1 MIPHAPAGRF
11 PMEPSKVGKYDITA
25 KIGQG
30 AMGEVFKAHD
40 PILNRFVAI
49 KTMSAAIGT
58 DDELRKRF
66 LREAQSAARL
76 NHPNIITLFDFG
88 EDQGKIYMAMELL
101 EGSDL
106 KDLIASQGI
115 TSLEDKVGFMEQIC
129 DGLAFAHMQEVVHRD
144 LKPANIHVQPN
155 GQIKIMDFGLARLGT
170 SEMTRTGMV
179 MGTPHYMS
187 PEQVKGK
194 RADFRSDIFSLGAVF
209 YELLTGHKPFDA
221 ESLHAVL
228 FQVMEHQPED
238 VRHWSPEVP
247 NILVQV
253 VDKAL
258 AKDPEQR
265 YPHAGEMREALRLVR
280 QVLSGEVEEDHAL
293 ATLIGSVPAQD
304 ATVVTDGTPSVEA
317 TVLEPSPSRS
327 GAGRVMGSSALK
339 PASSS
344 RFGKTAVPG
353 KTSPARP
360 GSNPP
365 AMRSG
370 AARRPMSR
378 PPVPRPV
385 AEAPSRMPIYIGGA
399 VAVVAIAIAA
409 AVYLR
414 PPTKTDGGDA
424 GAGKSD
430 SAQTRMLLDQMVEV
444 ARKNLELKDYK
455 GAVDQADKVIKLDAG
470 NADAAQVRDKAR
482 KTLAEL
488 DAAADEARAA
498 VQAGE
503 TEKAAR
509 AISRVL
515 EIDPNHPVAAELSS
529 QLNSRFKDQAER
541 ARKEMRSAASA
552 AERAKASLAES
563 ASALSLGR
571 QAEDQFLKNQF
582 MAATQK
588 FLEARDGYERARA
601 AALQRQAEA
610 TRPPATIP
618 ATLPPATTPM
628 TLPPTTVPPPTLPPT
643 TQAPA
648 TMPPATLPPATQPVS
663 EEPAVRRVIAEYGRA
678 LQTKDLA
685 LFRSIKPNLSGAEED
700 KLRASFANIKDWRVN
715 ISISS
720 VLIDGSQATVHA
732 SRNDTVNGKP
742 VSLHQ
747 TFTLTKGASGWTIRE
762 IGQ

>member
-1 MIPHAPAGRF
+1 
-11 PMEPSKVGKYDITA
+11 MELTKVGKYDITA

-106 KDLIASQGI
+106 KDIIASQNV
-115 TSLEDKVGFMEQIC
+115 TSLEDKLGFMEQIC

-253 VDKAL
+253 VDRAL

-265 YPHAGEMREALRLVR
+265 YAHAGEMREALRLVR
-280 QVLSGEVEEDHAL
+280 QVLSGEMEEDHAL
-293 ATLIGSVPAQD
+293 ATLITPQ
-304 ATVVTDGTPSVEA
+304 DGTLLTEGTPPVEA
-317 TVLEPSPSRS
+317 TVLEPPPSRS
-327 GAGRVMGSSALK
+327 GAGRVSGSSALK

-344 RFGKTAVPG
+344 KFGKTAVPS
-353 KTSPARP
+353 KTSPPRM

-370 AARRPMSR
+370 AARRPTSR
-378 PPVPRPV
+378 PPMPRPM

-399 VAVVAIAIAA
+399 VAVVAIAIVAA
-409 AVYLR
+409 IFLR
-414 PPTKTDGGDA
+414 PPTKTGGGDT
-424 GAGKSD
+424 GGGTGD
-430 SAQTRMLLDQMVEV
+430 TAQTRMLLDQMVEV
-444 ARKNLELKDYK
+444 ARKNYELKDYK
-455 GAVDQADKVIKLDAG
+455 GAIDQADKVMKLEPG
-470 NADAAQVRDKAR
+470 NADAAQVRDKAK
-482 KTLAEL
+482 KTLADL
-488 DAAADEARAA
+488 DAAAAEARAA
-498 VQAGE
+498 VQAGD
-503 TEKAAR
+503 TEKAAA

-529 QLNSRFKDQAER
+529 QLNSKFKDEAER
-541 ARKEMRSAASA
+541 ARREMRSAANA
-552 AERAKASLAES
+552 AERAKASLSES
-563 ASALSLGR
+563 SAALSLGR
-571 QAEDQFLKNQF
+571 QAEDMFLKNQF
-582 MAATQK
+582 MASTQK
-588 FLEARDGYERARA
+588 FLEARDAYERARA
-601 AALQRQAEA
+601 VAAQRTADA
-610 TRPPATIP
+610 NRPPVTTP
-618 ATLPPATTPM
+618 ATLPPVTTPA
-628 TLPPTTVPPPTLPPT
+628 TLPPTTVPATTLPPV
-643 TQAPA
+643 TQPPVTVPV
-648 TMPPATLPPATQPVS
+648 TMPPTTMPVS

-678 LQTKDLA
+678 LQSKDLA
-685 LFRSIKPNLSGAEED
+685 LFRSVKPNLSGSEED

-720 VLIDGSQATVHA
+720 VEIDGSQATVHA

-747 TFTLTKGASGWTIRE
+747 TFRLTKGSSGWTIRD

>member
-1 MIPHAPAGRF
+1 MIPLARRRAGGQVLD
-11 PMEPSKVGKYDITA
+11 KIGKYNVTA

-40 PILNRFVAI
+40 PILNRYVAI

-101 EGSDL
+101 EGQDL
-106 KDLIASQGI
+106 KDLIASQSI
-115 TSLEDKVGFMEQIC
+115 NQLEDKLGYMEQIC
-129 DGLAFAHMQEVVHRD
+129 DGLAFAHMQDVVHRD

-194 RADFRSDIFSLGAVF
+194 RADSRSDIFSLGAVF

-258 AKDPEQR
+258 SKDPEGR
-265 YPHAGEMREALRLVR
+265 YAHAGEMREALRLVR
-280 QVLSGEVEEDHAL
+280 QVLAGEMEEDTAL
-293 ATLIGSVPAQD
+293 ATIIQPSPED
-304 ATVVTDGTPSVEA
+304 ATVVGELPSDA
-317 TVLEPSPSRS
+317 PPTVLEPPPSRS
-327 GAGRVMGSSALK
+327 GAGRVQGSSALK

-344 RFGKTAVPG
+344 KFGKTAVPS
-353 KTSPARP
+353 KTSPPRIGSGAP
-360 GSNPP
+360 GV
-365 AMRSG
+365 RSG
-370 AARRPMSR
+370 SGARRPASASR
-378 PPVPRPV
+378 AVPRAAVEEP
-385 AEAPSRMPIYIGGA
+385 PNRMPLYIGGA
-399 VAVVAIAIAA
+399 VAAVAIAGLAIFL
-409 AVYLR
+409 LR
-414 PPTKTDGGDA
+414 PAPPKPGPGTTGPTTGATDSPDT
-424 GAGKSD
+424 KELI
-430 SAQTRMLLDQMVEV
+430 RQMVVV
-444 ARKNLELKDYK
+444 AQQKLELKDYK
-455 GAVDQADKVIKLDAG
+455 GAVEQADKVIKLDAP
-470 NADAAQVRDKAR
+470 NADAALVREKAR
-482 KTLAEL
+482 KVLADL
-488 DAAADEARAA
+488 DDAAAEARTA
-498 VQAGE
+498 VQA
-503 TEKAAR
+503 KDFDR
-509 AISRVL
+509 ASRAVSRVIA
-515 EIDPNHPVAAELSS
+515 IDPNHPVVAEVSEL
-529 QLNSRFKDQAER
+529 LNSRFKAQADDARRTMASARANAER
-541 ARKEMRSAASA
+541 V
-552 AERAKASLAES
+552 KASTSDMATAQS
-563 ASALSLGR
+563 YAR
-571 QAEDQFLKNQF
+571 QGEELFQKGQF
-582 MAATQK
+582 MAATQR
-588 FLEARDGYERARA
+588 FSEARDRYVQARA
-601 AALQRQAEA
+601 TA
-610 TRPPATIP
+610 TQPTPYTPPS
-618 ATLPPATTPM
+618 TLIAVNT
-628 TLPPTTVPPPTLPPT
+628 PPPTLPPT
-643 TQAPA
+643 T
-648 TMPPATLPPATQPVS
+648 LPPPPTTQAATPPPTTAPPPPTEPVS

-720 VLIDGSQATVHA
+720 VVIDGGQATVHA

-747 TFTLTKGASGWTIRE
+747 TFRLSKGGGGGWTIRE

>member
-1 MIPHAPAGRF
+1 MIPHPGGALL
-11 PMEPSKVGKYDITA
+11 MEMTRVGKYDITA

-30 AMGEVFKAHD
+30 AMGEVYKAHD

-49 KTMSAAIGT
+49 KTMSAAIGS

-106 KDLIASQGI
+106 KDLIAAQSVPQ
-115 TSLEDKVGFMEQIC
+115 LEDKLGLMEQIC

-155 GQIKIMDFGLARLGT
+155 GQVKIMDFGLARLGT

-258 AKDPEQR
+258 SKDPDQR
-265 YPHAGEMREALRLVR
+265 YSNAGEMREGLRLVR
-280 QVLSGEVEEDHAL
+280 QVLAGEIEEDHAL
-293 ATLIGSVPAQD
+293 ATLITPQD
-304 ATVVTDGTPSVEA
+304 GTVLTDGPPVEA
-317 TVLEPSPSRS
+317 TVLEPSPPSRS
-327 GAGRVMGSSALK
+327 GAGRVSGSSALK
-339 PASSS
+339 PAASSK
-344 RFGKTAVPG
+344 FGKTSVPS
-353 KTSPARP
+353 KTAPPRM

-370 AARRPMSR
+370 AARRPTSR
-378 PPVPRPV
+378 PPVPRPM

-399 VAVVAIAIAA
+399 VAVVAIAIVAA
-409 AVYLR
+409 IFLR
-414 PPTKTDGGDA
+414 PPTKTDGGDT
-424 GAGKSD
+424 GGGKAD

-455 GAVDQADKVIKLDAG
+455 GAIEQADKVIKLDAA
-470 NADAAQVRDKAR
+470 NADAAQVRDKAK
-482 KTLAEL
+482 KTLADL
-488 DAAADEARAA
+488 DAAATEARAA
-498 VQAGE
+498 VQAGD
-503 TEKAAR
+503 TEKAAA

-529 QLNSRFKDQAER
+529 QLNGKFKDEAER
-541 ARKEMRSAASA
+541 ARREMRAAATA
-552 AERAKASLAES
+552 AERAKASLSES
-563 ASALSLGR
+563 SSALSVGR
-571 QAEDQFLKNQF
+571 QAEEMFLKSQF
-582 MAATQK
+582 MASTQK
-588 FLEARDGYERARA
+588 FLEARDAYERARA
-601 AALQRQAEA
+601 AAVQRLAEA
-610 TRPPATIP
+610 NRPPVTMP
-618 ATLPPATTPM
+618 ATLPPATTPV
-628 TLPPTTVPPPTLPPT
+628 TLPPTTVPATTLAPVTQPPVTVPVTAPPN
-643 TQAPA
+643 
-648 TMPPATLPPATQPVS
+648 TMPAS

-678 LQTKDLA
+678 LQSKDLA
-685 LFRSIKPNLSGAEED
+685 LFRSVKPNLSGSEED

-720 VLIDGSQATVHA
+720 VVIDGGQATVHA
-732 SRNDTVNGKP
+732 SRNDTVNGKA

-747 TFTLTKGASGWTIRE
+747 TFTLTKGAGGWTIRD

>member
-1 MIPHAPAGRF
+1 MIPAPPRRF
-11 PMEPSKVGKYDITA
+11 LMELTKVGKYDITA

-49 KTMSAAIGT
+49 KTMSAAIGA
-58 DDELRKRF
+58 DDDLRKRF

-88 EDQGKIYMAMELL
+88 EDQGKVYMAMELL

-106 KDLIASQGI
+106 KDLIAGQSAQ
-115 TSLEDKVGFMEQIC
+115 LEDKLGLMEQIC
-129 DGLAFAHMQEVVHRD
+129 DGLAFAHTQEVVHRD

-155 GQIKIMDFGLARLGT
+155 GQVKIMDFGLARLGT

-194 RADFRSDIFSLGAVF
+194 RADARSDIFSLGAVF

-258 AKDPEQR
+258 SKDPQQR

-280 QVLSGEVEEDHAL
+280 QVLAGEMEEDHAL
-293 ATLIGSVPAQD
+293 ATLITHQ
-304 ATVVTDGTPSVEA
+304 DGTGLTDDSPPVEA
-317 TVLEPSPSRS
+317 TVLEPTPSRS
-327 GAGRVMGSSALK
+327 AAGRVSGSSALK

-344 RFGKTAVPG
+344 KFGKTSVPG
-353 KTSPARP
+353 KTAPPRM

-365 AMRSG
+365 AMRSA
-370 AARRPMSR
+370 AARRPASR
-378 PPVPRPV
+378 PPLSRPM

-399 VAVVAIAIAA
+399 VAVAAIAIVA
-409 AVYLR
+409 AVFLR

-424 GAGKSD
+424 GGGQTD

-444 ARKNLELKDYK
+444 ARKNLELKDYN
-455 GAVDQADKVIKLDAG
+455 GAIAQADRVIKLDPG
-470 NADAAQVRDKAR
+470 NGDAAQVRGKAQ
-482 KTLAEL
+482 KTLADL

-498 VQAGE
+498 VQAGDS
-503 TEKAAR
+503 EKATA

-529 QLNSRFKDQAER
+529 QLNSRFKDQADK
-541 ARKEMRSAASA
+541 ARREMRAAATA
-552 AERAKASLAES
+552 AERARASLS
-563 ASALSLGR
+563 DSSSALSVGR
-571 QAEDQFLKNQF
+571 QAEDMFLKGQF

-588 FLEARDGYERARA
+588 FLESRDGYERARA
-601 AALQRQAEA
+601 AALQRQADN
-610 TRPPATIP
+610 RPPPVTTP
-618 ATLPPATTPM
+618 ATLPPATIPVTV
-628 TLPPTTVPPPTLPPT
+628 PPTTVPATTLPPV
-643 TQAPA
+643 TQPPV
-648 TMPPATLPPATQPVS
+648 TVPVTVPPATLPVS

-678 LQTKDLA
+678 LQNKDLA
-685 LFRSIKPNLSGAEED
+685 LFRSVKPNLSGSEED

-720 VLIDGSQATVHA
+720 VVIDGSQATVHA

-747 TFTLTKGASGWTIRE
+747 RFTLTKGAGGWTIRE

>member
-1 MIPHAPAGRF
+1 
-11 PMEPSKVGKYDITA
+11 MELNKVGKYDITA

-30 AMGEVFKAHD
+30 AMGEVYKAHD

-88 EDQGKIYMAMELL
+88 EDHGKIYMAMELL

-106 KDLIASQGI
+106 KDLIANQTV
-115 TSLEDKVGFMEQIC
+115 TSLEDKLGFMEQIC

-253 VDKAL
+253 VDRAL
-258 AKDPEQR
+258 AKDPEGR

-293 ATLIGSVPAQD
+293 ATLIGSYPQD
-304 ATVVTDGTPSVEA
+304 ATVLTDTPDASDAPVGA
-317 TVLEPSPSRS
+317 TVLEPPSSRSGSVSRS
-327 GAGRVMGSSALK
+327 GAARVQGSSALK

-344 RFGKTAVPG
+344 RFGKTSVPA
-353 KTSPARP
+353 KTSPPRM

-370 AARRPMSR
+370 ARRPSSR
-378 PPVPRPV
+378 PPMPRPM
-385 AEAPSRMPIYIGGA
+385 AEAPSRMPLYIGAA
-399 VAVVAIAIAA
+399 VAVIALGVVA
-409 AVYLR
+409 AVLLR
-414 PPTKTDGGDA
+414 PSPKTGGGDT
-424 GAGKSD
+424 GQRD
-430 SAQTRMLLDQMVEV
+430 SAQTQMLLDQMVEV

-455 GAVDQADKVIKLDAG
+455 GAVEQADKVIKLDPA
-470 NADAAQVRDKAR
+470 NAEAAQVRDRAR
-482 KTLAEL
+482 KTLEDL

-498 VQAGE
+498 VQAGD
-503 TEKAAR
+503 TDKASR
-509 AISRVL
+509 AITRVL

-529 QLNSRFKDQAER
+529 QLNSRFKAEADR
-541 ARKEMRSAASA
+541 ARQEMRSASGA
-552 AERAKASLAES
+552 AQKAGASLADS
-563 ASALSLGR
+563 ASAVSLGR
-571 QAEDQFLKNQF
+571 QAEELFQKSQF

-588 FLEARDGYERARA
+588 FLESRDGYERARSA
-601 AALQRQAEA
+601 ATQRRADA
-610 TRPPATIP
+610 TRPPVTTPVTLPPVTTPVTAPPPPTTTMPPITQAP
-618 ATLPPATTPM
+618 ATLPPV
-628 TLPPTTVPPPTLPPT
+628 TV
-643 TQAPA
+643 
-648 TMPPATLPPATQPVS
+648 PPATQPVS
-663 EEPAVRRVIAEYGRA
+663 EEPAVRRVIADYGRA
-678 LQTKDLA
+678 LQNKDLA
-685 LFRSIKPNLSGAEED
+685 LFRSIKPNLSGSEED

-715 ISISS
+715 ISVSS
-720 VLIDGSQATVHA
+720 VEIDGNQATVRA
-732 SRNDTVNGKP
+732 ARSDTVNGKP
-742 VSLHQ
+742 VSLRQ
-747 TFTLTKGASGWTIRE
+747 TFVLTKGANGWTIRE

>member
-1 MIPHAPAGRF
+1 
-11 PMEPSKVGKYDITA
+11 MEPSKVGKYDITA

-49 KTMSAAIGT
+49 KTMTAAIGA

-106 KDLIASQGI
+106 KDLIAAQNTG
-115 TSLEDKVGFMEQIC
+115 SLEDKLGLMEQIC

-155 GQIKIMDFGLARLGT
+155 GQVKIMDFGLARLGT

-258 AKDPEQR
+258 SKDPDQR
-265 YPHAGEMREALRLVR
+265 YPHAGDMREALRLVR
-280 QVLSGEVEEDHAL
+280 QVLSGEMEEDHAL
-293 ATLIGSVPAQD
+293 ATLISPQD
-304 ATVVTDGTPSVEA
+304 ETDLTEGPPPVEA
-317 TVLEPSPSRS
+317 TVLEPPPSRS
-327 GAGRVMGSSALK
+327 GAGRVSGSSALK

-344 RFGKTAVPG
+344 KFGKTAVPS
-353 KTSPARP
+353 KTSPPRM

-365 AMRSG
+365 AVRSG
-370 AARRPMSR
+370 ARRPTSR
-378 PPVPRPV
+378 PPVPRPA

-399 VAVVAIAIAA
+399 VAVVAIAIVAA
-409 AVYLR
+409 IYLR
-414 PPTKTDGGDA
+414 PPSKPEGG
-424 GAGKSD
+424 GGKGTGD
-430 SAQTRMLLDQMVEV
+430 TAQTRMLLDQMVEV
-444 ARKNLELKDYK
+444 ARKNLALKDYK
-455 GAVDQADKVIKLDAG
+455 GAVDQADKVIKLEPG
-470 NADAAQVRDKAR
+470 NADAAQIRDKAQ
-482 KTLAEL
+482 KTLADL
-488 DAAADEARAA
+488 DAAATEARAA
-498 VQAGE
+498 VQAGDP
-503 TEKAAR
+503 EKAAA

-529 QLNSRFKDQAER
+529 QLNGKFKDEAER
-541 ARKEMRSAASA
+541 ARREMRNAASA
-552 AERAKASLAES
+552 AERARASLTES
-563 ASALSLGR
+563 SSALSLGR
-571 QAEDQFLKNQF
+571 QAEDMFLKNQF
-582 MAATQK
+582 MASTQK
-588 FLEARDGYERARA
+588 FLEARDAYERARA
-601 AALQRQAEA
+601 SAAQRTAEA
-610 TRPPATIP
+610 NRPPVTTP
-618 ATLPPATTPM
+618 ATLPPVTTPV
-628 TLPPTTVPPPTLPPT
+628 TQPPMTVPPATLAPVTQPPV
-643 TQAPA
+643 
-648 TMPPATLPPATQPVS
+648 TMPVTLPPATMPAS
-663 EEPAVRRVIAEYGRA
+663 EEPAVRKVIADYGRA
-678 LQTKDLA
+678 LQNKDLA
-685 LFRSIKPNLSGAEED
+685 LFRSVKPNLSGSEED
-700 KLRASFANIKDWRVN
+700 KLRASFANIKDWRVS
-715 ISISS
+715 IAISS
-720 VLIDGSQATVHA
+720 VEIDGSQATVHA

-742 VSLHQ
+742 MSLHQ
-747 TFTLTKGASGWTIRE
+747 TFRLTKGSSGWTIRD

>member
-1 MIPHAPAGRF
+1 
-11 PMEPSKVGKYDITA
+11 MELTKVGKYDITA

-49 KTMSAAIGT
+49 KTMTAAIGT

-106 KDLIASQGI
+106 KDLIAAQSI
-115 TSLEDKVGFMEQIC
+115 TQLEDKLGLMEQIC
-129 DGLAFAHMQEVVHRD
+129 DGLAFAHAQEVVHRD

-155 GQIKIMDFGLARLGT
+155 GQVKIMDFGLARLGT

-258 AKDPEQR
+258 SKDPEGR
-265 YPHAGEMREALRLVR
+265 YQHAGEMREALRLVR
-280 QVLSGEVEEDHAL
+280 QVLSGEMEEDHAL
-293 ATLIGSVPAQD
+293 ATLITPQD
-304 ATVVTDGTPSVEA
+304 STVLTDGAPPVEA
-317 TVLEPSPSRS
+317 TVLEPPPARS
-327 GAGRVMGSSALK
+327 AAGRTSGSSALK

-344 RFGKTAVPG
+344 KFAKTAVPS
-353 KTSPARP
+353 KTSPPRM

-365 AMRSG
+365 VMRSG
-370 AARRPMSR
+370 ARRPMSR
-378 PPVPRPV
+378 PPVPRPTP
-385 AEAPSRMPIYIGGA
+385 EAPSRMPIYIGGA
-399 VAVVAIAIAA
+399 VAVVAIAIVAA
-409 AVYLR
+409 IFLR
-414 PPTKTDGGDA
+414 PPSKPQGGDT
-424 GAGKSD
+424 GGTGD
-430 SAQTRMLLDQMVEV
+430 TAQTRMLLDQMVEV

-455 GAVDQADKVIKLDAG
+455 GAIEQADKVIKLEPG
-470 NADAAQVRDKAR
+470 NADAAQVRDKAT
-482 KTLAEL
+482 KTLADL
-488 DAAADEARAA
+488 DAAASEARAA
-498 VQAGE
+498 VQAGD
-503 TEKAAR
+503 TEKAAA

-529 QLNSRFKDQAER
+529 QLNGKFKDEAER
-541 ARKEMRSAASA
+541 ARREMRAAAGA
-552 AERAKASLAES
+552 AERAKASLSES
-563 ASALSLGR
+563 SAALSLGR
-571 QAEDQFLKNQF
+571 QAEDMFLKNQF
-582 MAATQK
+582 MASTQK
-588 FLEARDGYERARA
+588 FLEARDAYERARA
-601 AALQRQAEA
+601 AAAQRMADN
-610 TRPPATIP
+610 RPPVTTP
-618 ATLPPATTPM
+618 ATMPPVTTPA
-628 TLPPTTVPPPTLPPT
+628 TLPPTTVPATTLAPITQPPVTVPVTVPPT
-643 TQAPA
+643 TV
-648 TMPPATLPPATQPVS
+648 LVS

-678 LQTKDLA
+678 LQNKDLA
-685 LFRSIKPNLSGAEED
+685 LFRSVKPNLSGSEED

-720 VLIDGSQATVHA
+720 VEIDGSQATVHA

-747 TFTLTKGASGWTIRE
+747 TFRLTKGSSGWTIRD

>member
-1 MIPHAPAGRF
+1 
-11 PMEPSKVGKYDITA
+11 MELTKVGKYDITA

-106 KDLIASQGI
+106 KDLIAGQGI
-115 TSLEDKVGFMEQIC
+115 AQLEDKLGLMEQIC
-129 DGLAFAHMQEVVHRD
+129 DGLAFAHTQEVVHRD

-155 GQIKIMDFGLARLGT
+155 GQVKIMDFGLARLGT

-247 NILVQV
+247 NILVHV

-258 AKDPEQR
+258 SKDAESR
-265 YPHAGEMREALRLVR
+265 YQHAGEMREALRLVR
-280 QVLSGEVEEDHAL
+280 QVLSGEMEEDHAL
-293 ATLIGSVPAQD
+293 ATLITPQD
-304 ATVVTDGTPSVEA
+304 STFLTDGTPPVEA
-317 TVLEPSPSRS
+317 TVLEPPPPSARS
-327 GAGRVMGSSALK
+327 GVARVSGSAALK

-344 RFGKTAVPG
+344 KFGKTAVPS
-353 KTSPARP
+353 KTSPPRM

-365 AMRSG
+365 VRSG
-370 AARRPMSR
+370 VRRPTSR
-378 PPVPRPV
+378 PPVPRPM

-399 VAVVAIAIAA
+399 VAVVAIAIVAA
-409 AVYLR
+409 IFLR
-414 PPTKTDGGDA
+414 PPSKPEGGSGNKLGTGDT
-424 GAGKSD
+424 
-430 SAQTRMLLDQMVEV
+430 AQTRMLLDQMVEV
-444 ARKNLELKDYK
+444 ARKNFELKDYK
-455 GAVDQADKVIKLDAG
+455 GAIDQADKVIKLEPA
-470 NADAAQVRDKAR
+470 NADAAQIRDKAT
-482 KTLAEL
+482 KTLADL
-488 DAAADEARAA
+488 DAAATEARAA
-498 VQAGE
+498 VQAGD
-503 TEKAAR
+503 TEKAAA
-509 AISRVL
+509 AITRVL

-529 QLNSRFKDQAER
+529 QLNSKFKDEAER
-541 ARKEMRSAASA
+541 ARREMRAAASA
-552 AERAKASLAES
+552 AERARASLSES
-563 ASALSLGR
+563 STALSLGR
-571 QAEDQFLKNQF
+571 QAEDMFLKNQF
-582 MAATQK
+582 MASTQK
-588 FLEARDGYERARA
+588 FLEARDAYERARA
-601 AALQRQAEA
+601 VAAQRTADS
-610 TRPPATIP
+610 TRPPVTTPATMPPVTTP
-618 ATLPPATTPM
+618 ATLPPTTIPAT
-628 TLPPTTVPPPTLPPT
+628 TLPPVTQPPATVPVTAP
-643 TQAPA
+643 PA
-648 TMPPATLPPATQPVS
+648 TMPAS

-685 LFRSIKPNLSGAEED
+685 LFRSVKPNLSGSEED

-715 ISISS
+715 IAISS
-720 VLIDGSQATVHA
+720 VEIEGSQATVHA

-747 TFTLTKGASGWTIRE
+747 TFRLTKGASGWTIRD

>member
-1 MIPHAPAGRF
+1 MIPHAPAGRL
-11 PMEPSKVGKYDITA
+11 PMELNKVGKYDITA

-30 AMGEVFKAHD
+30 AMGEVYKAHD

-49 KTMSAAIGT
+49 KTMSAAIGS

-88 EDQGKIYMAMELL
+88 EDHGKIYMAMELL

-106 KDLIASQGI
+106 KDLIASHGI
-115 TSLEDKVGFMEQIC
+115 ASLEDKLGFMEQIC
-129 DGLAFAHMQEVVHRD
+129 DGLGFAHMQEVVHRD

-253 VDKAL
+253 VDRAL
-258 AKDPEQR
+258 NKDPEQR
-265 YPHAGEMREALRLVR
+265 YQHAGDMREALRLVR

-293 ATLIGSVPAQD
+293 ATLIGSFPAQD
-304 ATVVTDGTPSVEA
+304 GTIVTDGTPPVEA
-317 TVLEPSPSRS
+317 TVLEPSSSRS
-327 GAGRVMGSSALK
+327 GAGRVSGSSALK
-339 PASSS
+339 PATSSK
-344 RFGKTAVPG
+344 FGKTAVPS
-353 KTSPARP
+353 KTSPPRL

-370 AARRPMSR
+370 ARRPLSR
-378 PPVPRPV
+378 PPVPRPM
-385 AEAPSRMPIYIGGA
+385 AEAPSRMPIYVGGA

-414 PPTKTDGGDA
+414 PPTKTDGGDT
-424 GAGKSD
+424 GPSKVD

-455 GAVDQADKVIKLDAG
+455 GAVEQAEKVIKLDPA
-470 NADAAQVRDKAR
+470 NADAAQVRDKASN
-482 KTLAEL
+482 TLAAL

-498 VQAGE
+498 VQAGD

-529 QLNSRFKDQAER
+529 QLNSRFKDQAEQ
-541 ARKEMRSAASA
+541 ARREMRSAATA
-552 AERAKASLAES
+552 AERAKASLSDS
-563 ASALSLGR
+563 ASALALGR
-571 QAEDQFLKNQF
+571 QAEELFLKNQF
-582 MAATQK
+582 MASTQK
-588 FLEARDGYERARA
+588 FLESRDGYERARA
-601 AALQRQAEA
+601 AAVQRQADIN
-610 TRPPATIP
+610 RPPATLP
-618 ATLPPATTPM
+618 ATMPPATTPA
-628 TLPPTTVPPPTLPPT
+628 TLPPTTVPPPTVPPT

-648 TMPPATLPPATQPVS
+648 TMPPATLPPATQPAS

-678 LQTKDLA
+678 LQSKDLA
-685 LFRSIKPNLSGAEED
+685 LFRAIKPNLSGAEED

-715 ISISS
+715 ISVSS

-747 TFTLTKGASGWTIRE
+747 TFTLTKGANGWTIRE

>member
-1 MIPHAPAGRF
+1 MIPHPGGALL
-11 PMEPSKVGKYDITA
+11 MEMTRVGKYDITA

-30 AMGEVFKAHD
+30 AMGEVYKAHD

-49 KTMSAAIGT
+49 KTMSAAIGS

-106 KDLIASQGI
+106 KDLIAAQSVPQ
-115 TSLEDKVGFMEQIC
+115 LEDKLGLMEQIC

-155 GQIKIMDFGLARLGT
+155 GQVKIMDFGLARLGT

-258 AKDPEQR
+258 SKDPDQR
-265 YPHAGEMREALRLVR
+265 YSNAGEMREGLRLVR
-280 QVLSGEVEEDHAL
+280 QVLAGEIEEDHAL
-293 ATLIGSVPAQD
+293 ATLITPQD
-304 ATVVTDGTPSVEA
+304 GTVLTDGPPVEA
-317 TVLEPSPSRS
+317 TVLEPSPPSRS
-327 GAGRVMGSSALK
+327 GAGRVSGSSALK
-339 PASSS
+339 PAPSSK
-344 RFGKTAVPG
+344 FGKTAVPS
-353 KTSPARP
+353 KTSPPRM

-370 AARRPMSR
+370 ARRPTSR
-378 PPVPRPV
+378 PPVPRPME
-385 AEAPSRMPIYIGGA
+385 EAPSRMPIYIGGA
-399 VAVVAIAIAA
+399 VAVVAIAIVAA
-409 AVYLR
+409 IFLR
-414 PPTKTDGGDA
+414 PPTKTGGGDT
-424 GAGKSD
+424 GGGTGD
-430 SAQTRMLLDQMVEV
+430 TAQTRMLLDQMVEV

-455 GAVDQADKVIKLDAG
+455 GAIDQADKVIKLEPG
-470 NADAAQVRDKAR
+470 NADAAQVREKAR
-482 KTLAEL
+482 KTLADL
-488 DAAADEARAA
+488 DAGAAEARAA
-498 VQAGE
+498 VQAGDS
-503 TEKAAR
+503 EKAA
-509 AISRVL
+509 AALSRVL

-529 QLNSRFKDQAER
+529 QLNSKFRDEAER
-541 ARKEMRSAASA
+541 ARREMRAAANA
-552 AERAKASLAES
+552 AERAKASLSES
-563 ASALSLGR
+563 SAALSLGR
-571 QAEDQFLKNQF
+571 QAEDMFLKNQF
-582 MAATQK
+582 MASTQK
-588 FLEARDGYERARA
+588 FLESRDAYERARA
-601 AALQRQAEA
+601 AAAQRVADVN
-610 TRPPATIP
+610 RPPVTTP
-618 ATLPPATTPM
+618 ATMPPVTTPV
-628 TLPPTTVPPPTLPPT
+628 TVPPTTVPPTTLAPVTQPPVTVPVTAPPT
-643 TQAPA
+643 
-648 TMPPATLPPATQPVS
+648 MPVS
-663 EEPAVRRVIAEYGRA
+663 EEPAVRKVIAEYGRA
-678 LQTKDLA
+678 LQNKDLA
-685 LFRSIKPNLSGAEED
+685 LFRSVKPNLSGTEED

-720 VLIDGSQATVHA
+720 VVIDGGQATVHA
-732 SRNDTVNGKP
+732 SRNDTVNGKA

-747 TFTLTKGASGWTIRE
+747 TFRLTKGSSGWTIRD

>member
-1 MIPHAPAGRF
+1 MD
-11 PMEPSKVGKYDITA
+11 MTKVGKYDITA

-40 PILNRFVAI
+40 PVLNRFVAI

-106 KDLIASQGI
+106 KDLIAAQSMAQF
-115 TSLEDKVGFMEQIC
+115 EDKLGLMEQIC
-129 DGLAFAHMQEVVHRD
+129 DGLAFAHTQEVVHRD

-155 GQIKIMDFGLARLGT
+155 GQVKIMDFGLARLGT

-258 AKDPEQR
+258 SKDPEQR
-265 YPHAGEMREALRLVR
+265 YQHAGEMREALRLVR
-280 QVLSGEVEEDHAL
+280 QVLSGEMEEDHAL
-293 ATLIGSVPAQD
+293 ATLITPQD
-304 ATVVTDGTPSVEA
+304 STVLTDGPQVGA
-317 TVLEPSPSRS
+317 TVLEPPPPPSRS
-327 GAGRVMGSSALK
+327 GAGRVSGSSALK
-339 PASSS
+339 PAPSSK
-344 RFGKTAVPG
+344 FGKTAVPS
-353 KTSPARP
+353 KTSPPRM

-370 AARRPMSR
+370 ARRPTSR
-378 PPVPRPV
+378 PPVPRPME
-385 AEAPSRMPIYIGGA
+385 EAPSRMPIYIGGA
-399 VAVVAIAIAA
+399 VAVVAIAIVAA
-409 AVYLR
+409 IFLR
-414 PPTKTDGGDA
+414 PPTKTGGGDT
-424 GAGKSD
+424 GGGTGD
-430 SAQTRMLLDQMVEV
+430 TAQTRMLLDQMVEV

-455 GAVDQADKVIKLDAG
+455 GAIDQADKVIKLEPG
-470 NADAAQVRDKAR
+470 NADAAQVREKAR
-482 KTLAEL
+482 KTLADL
-488 DAAADEARAA
+488 DAGAAEARAA
-498 VQAGE
+498 VQAGDS
-503 TEKAAR
+503 EKAA
-509 AISRVL
+509 AALSRVL

-529 QLNSRFKDQAER
+529 QLNSKFRDEAER
-541 ARKEMRSAASA
+541 ARREMRAAANA
-552 AERAKASLAES
+552 AERAKASLSES
-563 ASALSLGR
+563 SAALSLGR
-571 QAEDQFLKNQF
+571 QAEDMFLKNQF
-582 MAATQK
+582 MASTQK
-588 FLEARDGYERARA
+588 FLESRDAYERARA
-601 AALQRQAEA
+601 AAAQRVADVN
-610 TRPPATIP
+610 RPPVTTP
-618 ATLPPATTPM
+618 ATMPPVTTPV
-628 TLPPTTVPPPTLPPT
+628 TVPPTTVPPTTLAPVTQPPVTVPVTAPPT
-643 TQAPA
+643 
-648 TMPPATLPPATQPVS
+648 MPVS
-663 EEPAVRRVIAEYGRA
+663 EEPAVRKVIAEYGRA
-678 LQTKDLA
+678 LQNKDLA
-685 LFRSIKPNLSGAEED
+685 LFRSVKPNLSGTEED

-720 VLIDGSQATVHA
+720 VVIDGGQATVHA
-732 SRNDTVNGKP
+732 SRNDTVNGKA
-742 VSLHQ
+742 VTLHQ
-747 TFTLTKGASGWTIRE
+747 TFTLTKGPAGWTIRS

>member
-1 MIPHAPAGRF
+1 
-11 PMEPSKVGKYDITA
+11 MEMTKVGKYDITA

-106 KDLIASQGI
+106 KDLIAGQNI
-115 TSLEDKVGFMEQIC
+115 TQLEDKLGLMEQIC

-155 GQIKIMDFGLARLGT
+155 GQVKIMDFGLARLGT

-253 VDKAL
+253 VDRAL
-258 AKDPEQR
+258 SKDPEQR
-265 YPHAGEMREALRLVR
+265 YAHAGEMREALRLVR
-280 QVLSGEVEEDHAL
+280 QVLSGEMEEDHAL
-293 ATLIGSVPAQD
+293 ATLITAQD
-304 ATVVTDGTPSVEA
+304 STFLTDGNPPVEA
-317 TVLEPSPSRS
+317 TVLEPPPAPPSRS
-327 GAGRVMGSSALK
+327 GVGRVSGSSALK
-339 PASSS
+339 PAPSSK
-344 RFGKTAVPG
+344 FGKTAVPS
-353 KTSPARP
+353 KTSPPRM

-370 AARRPMSR
+370 AARRPASR
-378 PPVPRPV
+378 PPVPRPMP
-385 AEAPSRMPIYIGGA
+385 EAPSRMPIYIGGA
-399 VAVVAIAIAA
+399 VAVVAIAIVAA
-409 AVYLR
+409 IFLR
-414 PPTKTDGGDA
+414 PPSKPEGGGTGGGDT
-424 GAGKSD
+424 
-430 SAQTRMLLDQMVEV
+430 AQTRMLLDQMVEV

-455 GAVDQADKVIKLDAG
+455 GAIDQAEKVIKLEPD
-470 NADAAQVRDKAR
+470 NADAAQVRDKAK
-482 KTLAEL
+482 KTLADL
-488 DAAADEARAA
+488 DAAATEARAA
-498 VQAGE
+498 VQAGDN
-503 TEKAAR
+503 EKAAA

-529 QLNSRFKDQAER
+529 QLNSKFKDEAER
-541 ARKEMRSAASA
+541 ARREMRAAATA
-552 AERAKASLAES
+552 AERAKASLSES
-563 ASALSLGR
+563 SAALSLGR
-571 QAEDQFLKNQF
+571 QAEDMFLKSQF
-582 MAATQK
+582 MASTQK
-588 FLEARDGYERARA
+588 FLEARDAYERARA
-601 AALQRQAEA
+601 VAAQRVADVN
-610 TRPPATIP
+610 RPPVTTP
-618 ATLPPATTPM
+618 ATLPPVTTPA
-628 TLPPTTVPPPTLPPT
+628 TLPPTTVPATTLAPVTQPPVTVPVTVPPT
-643 TQAPA
+643 T
-648 TMPPATLPPATQPVS
+648 MPVS

-678 LQTKDLA
+678 LQNKDLA
-685 LFRSIKPNLSGAEED
+685 LFRAVKPNLSGSEED

-720 VLIDGSQATVHA
+720 VEIDGSQATVHA
-732 SRNDTVNGKP
+732 SRNDSVNGKP

-747 TFTLTKGASGWTIRE
+747 TFRLTKGASGWTIRD

>member
-1 MIPHAPAGRF
+1 
-11 PMEPSKVGKYDITA
+11 MELKKVGKYDITA

-30 AMGEVFKAHD
+30 AMGEVYKAHD

-49 KTMSAAIGT
+49 KTMSTAIGT

-106 KDLIASQGI
+106 KDLIAGQGVG
-115 TSLEDKVGFMEQIC
+115 LEDKLGFMEQIC

-144 LKPANIHVQPN
+144 LKPANIHIQPN
-155 GQIKIMDFGLARLGT
+155 GQVKIMDFGLARLGT

-194 RADFRSDIFSLGAVF
+194 RADCRSDIFSLGAVF

-258 AKDPEQR
+258 SKDPAGR
-265 YPHAGEMREALRLVR
+265 YAHAGEMREALRLVR
-280 QVLSGEVEEDHAL
+280 QVLSGEMEEDHAL
-293 ATLIGSVPAQD
+293 ATFIQDYPQD
-304 ATVVTDGTPSVEA
+304 ATVVTDAPEGGVEA
-317 TVLEPSPSRS
+317 TVLEPTPSRS
-327 GAGRVMGSSALK
+327 GAVSKSGAARVVGSAALK

-344 RFGKTAVPG
+344 RFSTTKVPA
-353 KTSPARP
+353 KTSPPRM

-365 AMRSG
+365 SMRSG
-370 AARRPMSR
+370 AARRPSSR
-378 PPVPRPV
+378 PPLPRAVEP
-385 AEAPSRMPIYIGGA
+385 APSRMPLYIGGG
-399 VAVVAIAIAA
+399 VAVVAIAVAA
-409 AVYLR
+409 AIFLR
-414 PPTKTDGGDA
+414 PEPRTDDQ
-424 GAGKSD
+424 AGKD

-455 GAVDQADKVIKLDAG
+455 GAIEQAEKVIKLDAG
-470 NADAAQVRDKAR
+470 NGDAAQVRDQAK
-482 KTLAEL
+482 KTLADL
-488 DAAADEARAA
+488 DAAANEARAA
-498 VQAGE
+498 VLAGD
-503 TEKAAR
+503 TEKASR
-509 AISRVL
+509 AITRVL
-515 EIDPNHPVAAELSS
+515 EIDPNHPVAAEMSS
-529 QLNSRFKDQAER
+529 QLNSKFREEAEK
-541 ARKEMRSAASA
+541 ARREMRSAAYG
-552 AERAKASLAES
+552 AERAGASMAES
-563 ASALSLGR
+563 TSAVALSR
-571 QAEDQFLKNQF
+571 QAEELFLKSQF

-588 FLEARDGYERARA
+588 FLESRDGYERARST
-601 AALQRQAEA
+601 ALQRRADT
-610 TRPPATIP
+610 TRPPVTTPVTVPPVTVPPVTVPPTTLPPVTTPPTTLAP
-618 ATLPPATTPM
+618 ATLPP
-628 TLPPTTVPPPTLPPT
+628 TL
-643 TQAPA
+643 
-648 TMPPATLPPATQPVS
+648 PPATLPAS

-678 LQTKDLA
+678 LQNKDLA
-685 LFRSIKPNLSGAEED
+685 LFRSLKPNLSGSEED

-720 VLIDGSQATVHA
+720 VEIDGNRATVRA
-732 SRNDTVNGKP
+732 ARNDTVNGKP
-742 VSLHQ
+742 VSLRQ
-747 TFTLTKGASGWTIRE
+747 TFMLTKGAGGWTIRE

>member
-1 MIPHAPAGRF
+1 MIPLASAGRSA
-11 PMEPSKVGKYDITA
+11 MDLSKVGKYEITA

-30 AMGEVFKAHD
+30 AMGEVYKAHD

-49 KTMSAAIGT
+49 KTMSAAIGA

-88 EDQGKIYMAMELL
+88 EDHGKVYMAMELL

-106 KDLIASQGI
+106 KDLIASQGV
-115 TSLEDKVGFMEQIC
+115 TQLEDKLGFMEQIC
-129 DGLAFAHMQEVVHRD
+129 DGLAFAHTQEVVHRD

-155 GQIKIMDFGLARLGT
+155 GQVKIMDFGLARLGT

-258 AKDPEQR
+258 AKDPDAR
-265 YPHAGEMREALRLVR
+265 YQHAGEMREALRLVR

-293 ATLIGSVPAQD
+293 ATLVQPYAED
-304 ATVVTDGTPSVEA
+304 ATVVTDGPEGPVEA
-317 TVLEPSPSRS
+317 TVLQPSSSR
-327 GAGRVMGSSALK
+327 GGVPRVQGSAALK

-344 RFGKTAVPG
+344 RFGKTSVPS
-353 KTSPARP
+353 KTAPPRM

-370 AARRPMSR
+370 ARRGVPSSR
-378 PPVPRPV
+378 PPVPRAM
-385 AEAPSRMPIYIGGA
+385 AETPSRMPLYVGGA
-399 VAVVAIAIAA
+399 VAVVAMGIAA
-409 AVYLR
+409 AVLLR
-414 PPTKTDGGDA
+414 PSPKTDGGV
-424 GAGKSD
+424 AGKAD

-455 GAVDQADKVIKLDAG
+455 GAAEQAEKVINLDPG
-470 NADAAQVRDKAR
+470 NGEAAQVRDRAR
-482 KTLAEL
+482 KTLQDL
-488 DAAADEARAA
+488 DAAANEARAA
-498 VQAGE
+498 VQAGD
-503 TEKAAR
+503 TDKASR

-529 QLNSRFKDQAER
+529 QLNSRFKEEAER
-541 ARKEMRSAASA
+541 ARREMQSAAGA
-552 AERAKASLAES
+552 AERAGASLADS
-563 ASALSLGR
+563 ASAVSAGR
-571 QAEDQFLKNQF
+571 QAGEMFQKRQF
-582 MAATQK
+582 MAATQR
-588 FLEARDGYERARA
+588 FLESRDGYERARSA
-601 AALQRQAEA
+601 AIQRRADA
-610 TRPPATIP
+610 TRPPVTTPVTVPPVTTPVTVPPTTTPPISQAP
-618 ATLPPATTPM
+618 ATLPPV
-628 TLPPTTVPPPTLPPT
+628 TVPPT
-643 TQAPA
+643 
-648 TMPPATLPPATQPVS
+648 TQPVS
-663 EEPAVRRVIAEYGRA
+663 EEPAIRRVVNDYARA
-678 LQTKDLA
+678 LQNKDLA
-685 LFRSIKPNLSGAEED
+685 LFRSIKPNLSASEEE
-700 KLRASFANIKDWRVN
+700 KLRDAFANIKDWQVN

-720 VLIDGSQATVHA
+720 VEIDGDRATVRA
-732 SRNDTVNGKP
+732 ARNDMVNGKP
-742 VSLHQ
+742 VNLRQ
-747 TFTLTKGASGWTIRE
+747 TFVLAKGANGWTLRE